1 MNAITIPVPEAM
13 AERLDALAS
22 KLDLPTLSVVERA
35 IEDFVSREE
44 WQLAE
49 IEAGLADA
57 DRGDFASPEEVSA
70 VLAKYLKPGI

>member
-1 MNAITIPVPEAM
+1 MNAITVPVSDAM

-22 KLDLPTLSVVERA
+22 KLDLPTVSVVERA

-49 IEAGLADA
+49 IEAGMADA
-57 DRGDFASPEEVSA
+57 DRGDFAGAEEVSA
-70 VLAKYLKPGI
+70 VLARYSKPGI